1 MENPISL
8 SIYPN
13 PVSENLFI
21 QFEAL
26 NSGSMDINILNSQ
39 GQIVYENHQDI
50 INERAIST
58 NIDISKLQKGVYI
71 LQLKDEVG
79 NTQQKKFVVN

>member
-1 MENPISL
+1 
-8 SIYPN
+8 
-13 PVSENLFI
+13 
-21 QFEAL
+21 
-26 NSGSMDINILNSQ
+26 
-39 GQIVYENHQDI
+39 VYENHQDI

>member
-26 NSGSMDINILNSQ
+26 NNGSMDINILNSQ